1 MVGYLYR
8 NHILEEELNLTI
20 TMKTIILPGY
30 SVHNRKWAEE
40 IAVNLRKN
48 IGNEVVIHEW
58 RHWKDPS
65 LSLSISKEIK
75 KIIEEIGIEKVNI
88 IAKSVG
94 VYMAFKLIPI
104 ISEKVDKIIFCGI
117 ASVGGGDRNILLQAI
132 LKKISV
138 RNILCLQNEQDKFVP
153 FTEAEK
159 FYHSVE
165 PSLKVISKPRTDH
178 EYPYFSEFKNFLES

>member
-132 LKKISV
+132 LKKIPV
-138 RNILCLQNEQDKFVP
+138 KNILCLQNEQDKFVP
-153 FTEAEK
+153 FPEAEK

-165 PSLKVISKPRTDH
+165 PSLKVISKSRTDH